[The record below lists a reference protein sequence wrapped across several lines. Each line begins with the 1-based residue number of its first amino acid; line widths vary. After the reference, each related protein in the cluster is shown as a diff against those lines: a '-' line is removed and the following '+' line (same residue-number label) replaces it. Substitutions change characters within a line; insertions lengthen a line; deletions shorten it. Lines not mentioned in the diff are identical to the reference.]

1 MKSVTFAFCH
11 TWRDYWQSKPP
22 ALGWLLL
29 VIHSKKCQKI
39 IGHKRRRY
47 SPKLLDINILYLY
60 RHKQPE
66 LDCFFD
72 TTVQYTQYLLYWLIE
87 MSLYFFSYVLL
98 IINTPWQNNP
108 TLKSNATQHEPE
120 RVYKLSVKWSCFVT
134 CTKSQEWIL
143 NTCQLHYCS
152 FVAQNGEQFPGFWL
166 FWQGKDRKTD
176 NYFWVTRSKQ

>member
-1 MKSVTFAFCH
+1 MAGLLTKQAPSIRLAIACH
-11 TWRDYWQSKPP
+11 TFQKMS
-22 ALGWLLL
+22 
-29 VIHSKKCQKI
+29 KI
-39 IGHKRRRY
+39 IGHKRRSY

-108 TLKSNATQHEPE
+108 TLKWNATQHEPE

-134 CTKSQEWIL
+134 CTKSQELIL
-143 NTCQLHYCS
+143 NTFQLHYCS
-152 FVAQNGEQFPGFWL
+152 FVAKNGEQFPGFWL
-166 FWQGKDRKTD
+166 FWQGKARKTD
-176 NYFWVTRSKQ
+176 NNFWVTRSKQ